1 MLKENRVFIETFI
14 KTYKNRINKY
24 MASTTKNENINKLDV
39 IIKENN
45 MTNQNEIYLDKKN
58 ADIHF

>member
-1 MLKENRVFIETFI
+1 
-14 KTYKNRINKY
+14 